1 MEMKYGKVCKQPKF
15 SVGVV
20 EEMEAYANML
30 YRFADSVTLDD
41 EFIDFEDNLF
51 DNDE

>member
-1 MEMKYGKVCKQPKF
+1 
-15 SVGVV
+15 
-20 EEMEAYANML
+20 MEAYANML
-30 YRFADSVTLDD
+30 YRFADSVTIDD